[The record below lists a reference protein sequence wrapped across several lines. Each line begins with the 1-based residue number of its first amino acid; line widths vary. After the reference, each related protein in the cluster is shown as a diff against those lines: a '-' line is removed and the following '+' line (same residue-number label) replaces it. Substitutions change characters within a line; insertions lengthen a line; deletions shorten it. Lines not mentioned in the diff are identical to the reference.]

1 MADIMKMFTTVYKD
15 KLKTKQK
22 TQANRNTQ
30 HQKHQKIQELKRLQK
45 HKQLK
50 RVVYKKL
57 GQLESRK
64 PVRGG
69 KQTKNDTFDE

>member
-1 MADIMKMFTTVYKD
+1 MKMFTTVYKD

-22 TQANRNTQ
+22 TQTNRNTQ
-30 HQKHQKIQELKRLQK
+30 HQKKQKIQELKSLQK

-57 GQLESRK
+57 GQMESKTNSTNPRH
-64 PVRGG
+64 R
-69 KQTKNDTFDE
+69 KQTNNNSFDE